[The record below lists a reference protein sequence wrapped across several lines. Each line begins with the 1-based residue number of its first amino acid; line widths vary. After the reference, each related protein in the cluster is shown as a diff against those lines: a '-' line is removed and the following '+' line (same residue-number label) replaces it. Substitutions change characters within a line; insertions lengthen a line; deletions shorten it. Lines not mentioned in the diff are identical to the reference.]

1 MNQTDHVR
9 VENVG
14 GRWTVVVVEDGET
27 SCHDFENE
35 QFARN
40 YADGQRLRLE
50 QQLKPA
56 VQAA

>member
-9 VENVG
+9 VENVE
-14 GRWTVVVVEDGET
+14 GRWTVFVVEAGQT
-27 SCHDFENE
+27 SRHDFENE

-40 YADGQRLRLE
+40 YGDGQRLRIE
-50 QQLKPA
+50 QQRKPA

>member
-1 MNQTDHVR
+1 MNQIEDVR

-14 GRWTVVVVEDGET
+14 GRWTVFVFEDGET

-40 YADGQRLRLE
+40 YADGQRLRV
-50 QQLKPA
+50 QQLRKPA